1 VASLFRST
9 FQIERLGGDGF
20 DPTAGESPYNA
31 ALDPVYE
38 MPAFGMGDLSKST
51 LVADFVDHYAPY
63 RVCSV
68 VAIWH
73 PLIDSI
79 EALRPNVAR
88 QNPQKS
94 ISKS

>member
-1 VASLFRST
+1 
-9 FQIERLGGDGF
+9 
-20 DPTAGESPYNA
+20 
-31 ALDPVYE
+31 
-38 MPAFGMGDLSKST
+38 MGDPSKST

-79 EALRPNVAR
+79 KAFRPNVAR